1 MARPR
6 IVRVVRRTF
15 LGFALMLV
23 GGGRRA
29 WAQIAGAPSG
39 YAPLTR
45 PVRIPLDSVATAW
58 RTVPFT
64 AEATSVA
71 TAEAPARRVV
81 LKGVLYR
88 KTMADGSSDLSAL
101 CVICPHELC
110 PVDLVTDPE
119 RLARMGDAKSPLFEC
134 GCHFSKFDARED
146 GEWVSGVAY
155 RGLFRFRVSA
165 VASDAAEITHIEE
178 EALSVV

>member
-1 MARPR
+1 MQPDDVQAHVSVVLQAGDVLAQHAVHRPED
-6 IVRVVRRTF
+6 
-15 LGFALMLV
+15 LG
-23 GGGRRA
+23 G
-29 WAQIAGAPSG
+29 
-39 YAPLTR
+39 
-45 PVRIPLDSVATAW
+45 
-58 RTVPFT
+58 
-64 AEATSVA
+64 
-71 TAEAPARRVV
+71 APARRVV

-88 KTMADGSSDLSAL
+88 KTMEDGSSSLTAL
-101 CVICPHELC
+101 CVTCPHELC

-146 GEWVSGVAY
+146 GEWLSGVAY

-165 VASDAAEITHIEE
+165 AGNDAAEITHIEE

>member
-1 MARPR
+1 
-6 IVRVVRRTF
+6 
-15 LGFALMLV
+15 MLV

-29 WAQIAGAPSG
+29 SAQSADAPSG
-39 YAPLTR
+39 FARLTR
-45 PVRIPLDSVATAW
+45 PIRIPPNSVATPW
-58 RTVPFT
+58 RAVPFT
-64 AEATSVA
+64 AEATSTA

-88 KTMADGSSDLSAL
+88 KTMENGSSDLSAL
-101 CVICPHELC
+101 CVTCPHELC

-119 RLARMGDAKSPLFEC
+119 RLAKMGDAKSPLFEC

-146 GEWVSGVAY
+146 GEWISGVAY
-155 RGLFRFRVSA
+155 RGLFRFQVTA
-165 VASDAAEITHIEE
+165 IGNDAAEVTHIEE